1 MVKISII
8 IPVFNDAELISRA
21 IDSII
26 KQTISNIEI
35 VCINDGSTDD
45 SLDVLQ
51 SLKEKHHF
59 IKVLSQV
66 NQGSGKAR
74 NFGIDESEGEYIAF
88 LDADDYYIDE
98 NALKALYDVAVENDA
113 DMVSGNIK
121 LVDGEGNYSPF
132 KDLDYYEENDKIN
145 PEEYGIPWGF
155 YKSIFKREFL
165 KENKIYFPD
174 LIRGQDPVFLA
185 EVLSKLD
192 CIYTVNTDVYAYYYI
207 DGANKCN
214 TFEKRHAHI
223 EHFKYIFDYLSDE
236 KFKKIREEFKY
247 KLFVFIDMMG
257 IDGAED
263 TLNSIRDVF
272 KDDPKLLSDCE
283 NFYYSKFFNDKET
296 LRKLDLIGNPKI
308 SLIIPVYNAAPFL
321 EEAFESVLSQNFD
334 DIELVCVND
343 GSKDNSLEIL
353 ENFSRKDSRV
363 KVISQENAGCG
374 AARNRALT
382 EAKGDYIYF
391 FDPDDYILPGTFEKL
406 FKNATRNWSD
416 LVMFKIARFRDEGP
430 IDYSNPGFAF
440 EDVFKDVNFNY
451 FAFDY
456 HDVKKYVM
464 NASFAPWTKLYKKEF
479 LDKYNDFLFPT
490 DIAFDDA
497 PFHIMSMIRA
507 DRISYIPEFFYHY
520 RFNPKG
526 IINTSSNGMH
536 IFRICDIVENF
547 LRNEGYFEEF
557 KEEFEFFKISQINN
571 YLLSTD
577 TEEYFNKAKE
587 EFSKLDGN
595 NNSQINSKNKVK
607 YNLVLE
613 SNSLEE
619 YKFRESVENRIK
631 EINNENKALMKEN
644 KSLERKIEKLSKE
657 NKKLKKEIKS
667 LKKFKES
674 VKSSKSWKVT
684 KPLRDSTKIFRK

>member
-8 IPVFNDAELISRA
+8 IPIYNDAELIDRA
-21 IDSII
+21 IGSVV
-26 KQTISNIEI
+26 KQTLKDIEV
-35 VCINDGSTDD
+35 VCINDGSTDN
-45 SLDVLQ
+45 SLEVLN
-51 SLKEKHHF
+51 SLKEKYGF
-59 IKVLSQV
+59 IKVLSQE

-74 NFGIDESEGEYIAF
+74 NYGIDESEGEYIAF

-98 NALKALYDVAVENDA
+98 DALESLYLVAREHDA
-113 DMVSGNIK
+113 DMVSGNMK

-132 KDLDYYEENDKIN
+132 KDIDYYGEDAKIN

-155 YKSIFKREFL
+155 YKSIYKREFL
-165 KENKIYFPD
+165 KNNNIYFPD

-185 EVLSKLD
+185 EILSKLD
-192 CIYTVNTDVYAYYYI
+192 CVYTVNTDVYAYYYI

-223 EHFKYIFDYLSDE
+223 EHFKYVFDYLSDDR
-236 KFKKIREEFKY
+236 FKKVLEQFKY
-247 KLFVFIDMMG
+247 KLFIFIDMMG
-257 IDGAED
+257 LEGAED

-272 KDDPKLLSDCE
+272 SDNPKLVSECE
-283 NFYYSKFFNDKET
+283 NYYYSKFFNKKEM
-296 LRKLDLIGNPKI
+296 LKKMDLISNPKI

-353 ENFSRKDSRV
+353 EDFAKKDSRV

-391 FDPDDYILPGTFEKL
+391 FDPDDYILPRTFEKL
-406 FKNATRNWSD
+406 YRNATRNWSD
-416 LVMFKIARFRDEGP
+416 LVIFKIARFREDEP
-430 IDYSNPGFAF
+430 INYSNPGFTF
-440 EDVFKDVNFNY
+440 ENDFKDVNFNF

-456 HDVKKYVM
+456 HDIKPYVM

-479 LDKYNDFLFPT
+479 LDKYDDFLFPT

-497 PFHIMSMIRA
+497 PFHIMSMLRA
-507 DRISYIPEFFYHY
+507 SRISYIPEFFYHY

-526 IINTSSNGMH
+526 IINTSSNGMD
-536 IFRICDIVENF
+536 IFRIISIVENF
-547 LRNEGYFEEF
+547 LKSEGYYDEF
-557 KEEFEFFKISQINN
+557 REEFEYFKITQILN
-571 YLLSTD
+571 YLISTD
-577 TEEYFNKAKE
+577 SEEYFNLAKE
-587 EFSKLDGN
+587 EFSKLDGE
-595 NNSQINSKNKVK
+595 NNSVINKKNRIGYRMVM
-607 YNLVLE
+607 E
-613 SNSLEE
+613 SNTLEE
-619 YKFRESVENRIK
+619 YKLRDSMNR
-631 EINNENKALMKEN
+631 EINEIKKKNRALTKENKDLKNQNDKLSNENKQ
-644 KSLERKIEKLSKE
+644 
-657 NKKLKKEIKS
+657 LKKDVKS

-674 VKSSKSWKVT
+674 VLSSKSWKAT
-684 KPLRDSTKIFRK
+684 KPLRIPKKIIKK